1 MIGRILRVTLLAGLL
16 ASMSACDSVYFYAQA
31 MQGQAAILLARQPIS
46 ELLENA
52 DTDEELR
59 RRLGLVEAAREFA
72 AQELALAAD
81 GSFTSFVD
89 AGREHLVWNV
99 FAAPAQSV
107 DLINWCFPIA
117 GCVSYRGYFSQHA
130 AQRYANKLTQQGFD
144 VYVGGVDAYTTL
156 GWFNDPL
163 PSTVLNRSDTQLA
176 GLIFHELA
184 HQRVYLPGDTRFNES
199 FASFVER
206 EGLRRWLEHSGQ
218 VELYARA
225 ITSLEVQQRFAQFI
239 GVYREELRKLY
250 AQAET
255 ADEKQTSKAML
266 ISKLRSDWSQG
277 QDAAYYTSWFAGEIN
292 NAKLATVAAYFDW
305 VPAFEQL
312 FIDSEQHFDEFLTRV
327 EMMTR
332 LSEHERQQQLSALQ
346 SARLQGDTQSL
357 ANVSW

>member
-1 MIGRILRVTLLAGLL
+1 MQTQVLAFDVFGTVVDWHGSIVREVVALYPQV
-16 ASMSACDSVYFYAQA
+16 D
-31 MQGQAAILLARQPIS
+31 
-46 ELLENA
+46 A
-52 DTDEELR
+52 D
-59 RRLGLVEAAREFA
+59 
-72 AQELALAAD
+72 ELALAWRAGYQPAMEAVRSGGRGFVRLDVLHREILD
-81 GSFTSFVD
+81 GLLPQFGLQHLDD

-99 FAAPAQSV
+99 FAAPAESV
-107 DLINWCFPIA
+107 ELINWCFPIA

-130 AQRYANKLTQQGFD
+130 AQRYANKLIQQGFD
-144 VYVGGVDAYTTL
+144 VYVGGVDAYSTL

-184 HQRVYLPGDTRFNES
+184 HQRIYLPGDTRFNES

-218 VELYARA
+218 VELYERA

-239 GVYREELRKLY
+239 GVYREELRNLY
-250 AQAET
+250 AQAGT
-255 ADEKQTSKAML
+255 ADEKQSGKAML

-277 QDAAYYTSWFAGEIN
+277 QDADYYTSWFAGEIN

-312 FIDSEQHFDEFLTRV
+312 FIDSEQNFEEFLARV
-327 EMMTR
+327 DVMTR
-332 LSEHERQQQLSALQ
+332 LSESERQQQLSALQ
-346 SARLQGDTQSL
+346 SVRLQGDNQLL